1 MSVNYDLNKMKR
13 LIEGRF
19 DNLGVHLDKSEI
31 DGDFFRYSVSI
42 TVKSLD
48 KAAVAIHGTIGN
60 HGYANIE
67 AVFDEYKVSADSL
80 IAVNS
85 FNDKYDLVKACISR
99 RGHGRYFLVLSRS
112 VQYMPTE
119 ECMAALAME
128 IIDDFVDSDHEEDMK
143 KLLRYLA

>member
-85 FNDKYDLVKACISR
+85 LNAKYDLVKACISR

-128 IIDDFVDSDHEEDMK
+128 IIDDFVDDDHEEDMK

>member
-1 MSVNYDLNKMKR
+1 MSVNYDLNRMKR

-128 IIDDFVDSDHEEDMK
+128 IIDDFVDDDHEEDMK

>member
-128 IIDDFVDSDHEEDMK
+128 IINDFVGDDHEEDMK

>member
-31 DGDFFRYSVSI
+31 DGDFFRYSISI

-128 IIDDFVDSDHEEDMK
+128 IINDFVGDDHEEDMK

>member
-112 VQYMPTE
+112 VQYMPTQ

-128 IIDDFVDSDHEEDMK
+128 IIDDFVDDDHEEDMK

>member
-128 IIDDFVDSDHEEDMK
+128 IIDDFVDDDHEEDMK